1 MSVEVS
7 FLIALA
13 SCLSFFVEVANSIN
27 GIISIQYWYVI
38 VDNTLRIGKFEHVM
52 EKVFNL
58 SLQEII
64 DAYGVCGCVR

>member
-13 SCLSFFVEVANSIN
+13 SCLSFFVEVANSLN
-27 GIISIQYWYVI
+27 VIISIQYWYVI
-38 VDNTLRIGKFEHVM
+38 ADNTLRIGKFEHVM